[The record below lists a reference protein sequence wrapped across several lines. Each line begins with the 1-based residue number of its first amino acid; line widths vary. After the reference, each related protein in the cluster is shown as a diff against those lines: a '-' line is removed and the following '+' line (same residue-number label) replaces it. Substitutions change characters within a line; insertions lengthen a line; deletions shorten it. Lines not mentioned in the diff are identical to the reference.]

1 MLLKEFRESPD
12 AQFERITQLLLDHGV
27 SDASL
32 SSLATFEI
40 VQRMT
45 GKSRQIRPISDY
57 LDWLPG
63 FRDGDFDM
71 AQQIH
76 NDILTCRSDTRARA
90 C

>member
-45 GKSRQIRPISDY
+45 GKSLQIRPISDY
-57 LDWLPG
+57 LDRLPG
-63 FRDGDFDM
+63 FRDGDFDAARQM
-71 AQQIH
+71 H
-76 NDILTCRSDTRARA
+76 DDILSCGPRLRALA